1 LIINQESDK
10 PFHRRIPRVRKFFFT
25 VFYYVIGGDIV
36 VVAESHSDESHL
48 FGNSGGFS
56 GVKFPI
62 SVISLFKC
70 YRLIRRRVVVIVVVI
85 VIVSVVENDSS
96 SSVEVSSIRK
106 C

>member
-62 SVISLFKC
+62 SVVSLFKC
-70 YRLIRRRVVVIVVVI
+70 YRLIRRRGVVVVI

-96 SSVEVSSIRK
+96 SNVEVSSIRK